1 MGCELNSTV
10 SGGEPPY
17 FFVRLI
23 TRPAAVVVLLV
34 LLLLLLLL
42 LFSESIVRLTVLPLL
57 PLLPLRL
64 SKRSLNLLLLLLL
77 LLPDP
82 DLPEAE
88 VTAAAGLP
96 RCRHRRCH
104 HHHEPP
110 SSLSGATRAAAYS
123 QECLTLPFSWR
134 GGLRGLPM
142 ADPGLPIAYSV
153 AWLATC
159 WMPFSMQDW

>member
-1 MGCELNSTV
+1 MGCELNSTGG
-10 SGGEPPY
+10 GGEPPY

-34 LLLLLLLL
+34 LLLL

-64 SKRSLNLLLLLLL
+64 SKRSLNLLLLLLFLL

-88 VTAAAGLP
+88 VTAAAAGLP

-110 SSLSGATRAAAYS
+110 SSLSGTAPAAAYS

>member
-1 MGCELNSTV
+1 MGCELNSTGG
-10 SGGEPPY
+10 GGEPPY

-34 LLLLLLLL
+34 LLLL

-64 SKRSLNLLLLLLL
+64 SKRSLNLLLLLLFLL

-88 VTAAAGLP
+88 VTAAAAGLP

-110 SSLSGATRAAAYS
+110 SSSGTAPSTAYS

-159 WMPFSMQDW
+159 WMPFSTQDW

>member
-1 MGCELNSTV
+1 MISCFMGCELISTRG
-10 SGGEPPY
+10 GGEPPY
-17 FFVRLI
+17 FFDRLI
-23 TRPAAVVVLLV
+23 TRPAAVVLLV
-34 LLLLLLLL
+34 LLLL

-57 PLLPLRL
+57 LLPLRL

-77 LLPDP
+77 LLLLPDP
-82 DLPEAE
+82 DLPEAD
-88 VTAAAGLP
+88 VAGLP

-110 SSLSGATRAAAYS
+110 SSSSSSGAAAGAAYS

-142 ADPGLPIAYSV
+142 AAPGLPIAYSV